1 MNDISYIKLIDLFE
15 STLLKSKSS
24 NETALNFFRRN
35 NIGMSIYY
43 IIMKSY
49 YLKHECNLNYIFKNM
64 SIGSR
69 QTIRNLINEAILS
82 EFLIKFQNKLDKRKY
97 DIKPSTLMIDEFE
110 NYIGDLKNII
120 IKNNYSFSPIL
131 LLQKHYKL
139 LS

>member
-1 MNDISYIKLIDLFE
+1 MNDISYIKLLDLFE
-15 STLLKSKSS
+15 ATLLKSKSCK
-24 NETALNFFRRN
+24 ETALNFFRRN
-35 NIGMSIYY
+35 NIGISIYY

-69 QTIRNLINEAILS
+69 QTIRNLIKEAILS

-120 IKNNYSFSPIL
+120 IKNN
-131 LLQKHYKL
+131 
-139 LS
+139 

>member
-1 MNDISYIKLIDLFE
+1 MNYISYIKLIELFE
-15 STLLKSKSS
+15 VTLLKSKIS

-82 EFLIKFQNKLDKRKY
+82 EFLIKFQNNLDKRKY
-97 DIKPSTLMIDEFE
+97 DIEPSTLMIDEFE

-120 IKNNYSFSPIL
+120 IKNN
-131 LLQKHYKL
+131 
-139 LS
+139 

>member
-15 STLLKSKSS
+15 ATLLKSKSS
-24 NETALNFFRRN
+24 KETALNFFCRN
-35 NIGMSIYY
+35 NIGISIYY

-120 IKNNYSFSPIL
+120 IKNN
-131 LLQKHYKL
+131 
-139 LS
+139 

>member
-15 STLLKSKSS
+15 ATLLKSKSS
-24 NETALNFFRRN
+24 KETALNFFCRN
-35 NIGMSIYY
+35 NIGISIYY

-69 QTIRNLINEAILS
+69 QTIRNLVNDAIQS
-82 EFLIKFQNKLDKRKY
+82 KYLIKVQNKLDRRKY

-110 NYIGDLKNII
+110 NYVGDLKNII
-120 IKNNYSFSPIL
+120 INDN
-131 LLQKHYKL
+131 
-139 LS
+139 

>member
-1 MNDISYIKLIDLFE
+1 MNDIFYIKLIDLFE

-120 IKNNYSFSPIL
+120 IKNN
-131 LLQKHYKL
+131 
-139 LS
+139 

>member
-1 MNDISYIKLIDLFE
+1 MNDISYIKLIELFE
-15 STLLKSKSS
+15 ATLLKSKSS
-24 NETALNFFRRN
+24 KETPLNFFRRN
-35 NIGMSIYY
+35 NIGISIYY

-120 IKNNYSFSPIL
+120 IKNN
-131 LLQKHYKL
+131 
-139 LS
+139 

>member
-1 MNDISYIKLIDLFE
+1 MNYISYIKLIELFE
-15 STLLKSKSS
+15 VTLLKSKIS

-82 EFLIKFQNKLDKRKY
+82 KFLIKFQNKLDKRKY

-120 IKNNYSFSPIL
+120 IKNN
-131 LLQKHYKL
+131 
-139 LS
+139 

>member
-1 MNDISYIKLIDLFE
+1 
-15 STLLKSKSS
+15 
-24 NETALNFFRRN
+24 
-35 NIGMSIYY
+35 
-43 IIMKSY
+43 MKSY
-49 YLKHECNLNYIFKNM
+49 YSTHECNLNYIFKNM

-120 IKNNYSFSPIL
+120 IKNN
-131 LLQKHYKL
+131 
-139 LS
+139 

>member
-1 MNDISYIKLIDLFE
+1 MNDICYIKVLNLFE
-15 STLLKSKSS
+15 DTLLKSKSS

-49 YLKHECNLNYIFKNM
+49 YLKHECNINYIFKNM

-82 EFLIKFQNKLDKRKY
+82 KFLIKFQNKLDKRKY

-120 IKNNYSFSPIL
+120 IKNN
-131 LLQKHYKL
+131 
-139 LS
+139 